1 MRVEAQPS
9 TVHLQ
14 FISVLRNACSM
25 RVEAY
30 TSLMTLA
37 NHLSAFQHEN
47 LAVPTLWIWRIVFGG
62 LTLSVAAVW
71 NSKAQAT

>member
-47 LAVPTLWIWRIVFGG
+47 LAVPTL
-62 LTLSVAAVW
+62 
-71 NSKAQAT
+71 

>member
-1 MRVEAQPS
+1 MRVEAQPAI
-9 TVHLQ
+9 VPLQ
-14 FISVLRNACSM
+14 FISVLRNACFM

-47 LAVPTLWIWRIVFGG
+47 LAVPTL
-62 LTLSVAAVW
+62 
-71 NSKAQAT
+71 